1 MNFLHVDVFTYDET
15 SFEITAISPPI
26 IEKLVKVTTLNLGQ
40 WNCYDIPL
48 SDFTGVDKSAIFQL
62 KVVGS
67 GGKTVLLDNIYMF
80 KTIATA
86 LTNVKALSSVQLFP
100 NPASDKVTVV
110 AASEI
115 SEIVISNILG
125 QTVKVVS
132 PNALEATIALDGVP
146 AGQYIV
152 SVKQVDGV
160 VSAQNF
166 VKK

>member
-1 MNFLHVDVFTYDET
+1 
-15 SFEITAISPPI
+15 
-26 IEKLVKVTTLNLGQ
+26 
-40 WNCYDIPL
+40 
-48 SDFTGVDKSAIFQL
+48 
-62 KVVGS
+62 
-67 GGKTVLLDNIYMF
+67 MF

-160 VSAQNF
+160 VSAQKF